1 MTATIL
7 ITGANGFI
15 GSHTTLQM
23 ESLGHKVLP
32 LDLFSRSPDLCLLPI
47 KTPSVIMNVTD
58 GSDFRNFCAHEKPTH
73 IFHAAHPQREES
85 PEVINFCYQALTN
98 ILAAAKEL
106 KVRRVVYASSG
117 ALYGQLR
124 KADHRP
130 IKEDD
135 LVSIYPTYFYR
146 SAKIVS
152 EWLGS
157 YYKEQHGV
165 PFVALRFSSVY
176 GPGLSRGIPLAL
188 KKGVLGQEC
197 HPYLTR
203 LPDDLI
209 YIDDVVNAV
218 QLALFADKDLSRA
231 YNIALDKAYDNE
243 DLRRAIQKALPDVSF
258 EIGKHPNAAL
268 VGPHRDRD
276 VLDITRAK
284 MELGWAPQISL
295 DEGISRI
302 GAWLKSHKAAVRSYG
317 A

>member
-1 MTATIL
+1 MIASIL

-15 GSHTTLQM
+15 GSHTTLLM
-23 ESLGHKVLP
+23 ESLGHKVIP
-32 LDLFSRSPDLCLLPI
+32 LDLFPRSPDLSLLPI
-47 KTPSVIMNVTD
+47 QTPSVIMNVTD
-58 GSDFRNFCAHEKPTH
+58 ESNFRNFCAHVRPTH
-73 IFHAAHPQREES
+73 IFHAAHPKRDES
-85 PEVINFCYQALTN
+85 PAVLKFCYQALTN
-98 ILAAAKEL
+98 ILETAKEL

-124 KADHRP
+124 KADHSP
-130 IKEDD
+130 IKEEDA
-135 LVSIYPTYFYR
+135 VTIYPTYFYR
-146 SAKIVS
+146 SAKIVC

-157 YYKEQHGV
+157 YYKEHHDV

-176 GPGLSRGIPLAL
+176 GPGLGRGIPLAL
-188 KKGVLGQEC
+188 KKGLLGQEC
-197 HPYLTR
+197 RPYLTR

-218 QLALFADKDLSRA
+218 RLALFADKDLSRA

-243 DLRRAIQKALPDVSF
+243 DLRRAIQKTLPDLSF

-284 MELGWAPQISL
+284 VELGWVPQISL

-302 GAWLKSHKAAVRSYG
+302 GAWLKSHKEALRT
-317 A
+317 

>member
-15 GSHTTLQM
+15 GSHTTRLM

-32 LDLFSRSPDLCLLPI
+32 LDIFPRSPDLCLFPI
-47 KTPSVIMNVTD
+47 KTPSVIMDVTD
-58 GSDFRNFCAHEKPTH
+58 GPAFRNFCAGEKPTH
-73 IFHAAHPQREES
+73 IFHAAHPKRDES
-85 PEVINFCYQALTN
+85 PEVIHFCYHALTN

-130 IKEDD
+130 IQEDD
-135 LVSIYPTYFYR
+135 PVPIYPTYFYR

-157 YYKEQHGV
+157 YYKEQCGV

-188 KKGVLGQEC
+188 KHGILGGEC
-197 HPYLTR
+197 RPYLTR

-209 YIDDVVNAV
+209 YIDDVVDAV
-218 QLALFADKDLSRA
+218 RLALFADNDLSRA

-243 DLRRAIQKALPDVSF
+243 DLKRAVQQALPELSF

-276 VLDITRAK
+276 VLDTGRAK
-284 MELGWAPQISL
+284 KDLGWSPKVSL
-295 DEGISRI
+295 EEGIARL
-302 GAWLKSHKAAVRSYG
+302 GTWLRNHKSVLG
-317 A
+317 T